1 MKSINNIFR
10 DIVSS
15 ASGIYGKN
23 ISYMFGDWDYIAG
36 ILTEWAESPKM
47 SKLRFPIICLYSP
60 YTEDRTGKDRTTTLE
75 LAIMVDTLKD
85 YTNEEREKVSFEGAL
100 RPIYDAFIKSI
111 DKSPDLVHEYNN
123 SIPHYYEENYRYGRK
138 GVEANG
144 KPFRDFIDVIEIKDL
159 RITIKNIKCYGDRI

>member
-1 MKSINNIFR
+1 
-10 DIVSS
+10 
-15 ASGIYGKN
+15 
-23 ISYMFGDWDYIAG
+23 
-36 ILTEWAESPKM
+36 
-47 SKLRFPIICLYSP
+47 
-60 YTEDRTGKDRTTTLE
+60 
-75 LAIMVDTLKD
+75 MVDTLKD

-123 SIPHYYEENYRYGRK
+123 SIPHCYEENYRYGRK

>member
-15 ASGIYGKN
+15 TSGIYGKN

-60 YTEDRTGKDRTTTLE
+60 YIEDRTEKNPTATLE
-75 LAIMVDTLKD
+75 LIIMVDTLKD
-85 YTNEEREKVSFEGAL
+85 YTNEEREKVSFEGSL

-111 DKSPDLVHEYNN
+111 NKSPDLVHEYND
-123 SIPHYYEENYRYGRK
+123 IVPHLYTENYRYGRK
-138 GVEANG
+138 GVEYKG
-144 KPFRDFIDVIEIKDL
+144 SPFKDFIDAIELKEL
-159 RITIKNIKCYGDRI
+159 KITIKNIKCYGDRT